1 MLHAVSV
8 ALRNY
13 ARRLT
18 TNADRRAQNP
28 RIARALTDPRA
39 IVVTRQ
45 QCLGDMLVFLPT
57 LKKLREMF
65 PAARLIVLGKHASGR
80 ELLKGAPFVDEVLAA
95 GAGLRDKLRV
105 IRELRRRQVDLFVIS
120 AQDRGRIPWALAC
133 GAKVIVGFPTSPRSR
148 ELRRDKLA
156 SLLSLAAHYDPD
168 RTELENELALAG
180 ALGASIDNWTWPA
193 PWYSPADAAHVAAV
207 LRRHGLQADERFIVI
222 SPLGKRE
229 NKLWEPAR
237 WAAVARHL
245 EVAAETRIVLNG
257 TAADRA
263 SLEQIRGD
271 HRRWINLAG
280 ELSIGQL
287 SCLLEQAALLLTVD
301 SGPMHLAVAL
311 DTPLVA
317 LCGPTDLRRWRPGA
331 RRGRPAIISRALP
344 CAPCH
349 ARDCPLGHHRCM
361 LDISVSQVVDA
372 ALRMLGTS
380 SPAIQP
386 DKHAA

>member
-1 MLHAVSV
+1 MLHALSV
-8 ALRNY
+8 ALQNH

-18 TNADRRAQNP
+18 TNAERRARNP
-28 RIARALTDPRA
+28 RIARVLASPRT

-57 LKKLREMF
+57 LEKLRERF
-65 PAARLIVLGKHASGR
+65 PEARLIVLAKHTSGR
-80 ELLKGAPFVDEVLAA
+80 ELLTGAPLVDEVLVA
-95 GAGLRDKLRV
+95 GSGFRDKLRV
-105 IRELRRRQVDLFVIS
+105 IRELRRRHVDLFVIS

-133 GAKVIVGFPTSPRSR
+133 GAKVILGFPTSPTRR
-148 ELRRDKLA
+148 GPRRDKLA
-156 SLLSLAAHYDPD
+156 SLLSLRAEYDVG
-168 RTELENELALAG
+168 RTELENELELAA

-193 PWYSPADAAHVAAV
+193 PWYNPADAAQVATV
-207 LRRHGLQADERFIVI
+207 LRRRGLQTDERFVVI
-222 SPLGKRE
+222 SPLAKRE
-229 NKLWEPAR
+229 NKLWEPSR

-245 EVAAETRIVLNG
+245 EVATGTRIVLTG

-287 SCLLEQAALLLTVD
+287 TYLLTRAALLMTVD
-301 SGPMHLAVAL
+301 SGPMHLAAAL

-317 LCGPTDLRRWRPGA
+317 LCGPTDLRRWRPSA
-331 RRGRPAIISRALP
+331 RRGRHAIISRASP

-372 ALRMLGTS
+372 ALRMLGDS
-380 SPAIQP
+380 SPAIRP
-386 DKHAA
+386 DKRAA